1 MIRQLNSIASTPS
14 SSSAAATSNL
24 LESNNGNTAAKVAEV
39 FLTAGHAFQKL
50 GDLTLQLY
58 STPTDSDESKWS
70 EKDVD
75 RLRDALTRFAHEL
88 DNISVSVQSRI
99 TKLIKT
105 DMKRRVVNGDD
116 LRSSSPT
123 TGIPPAKRAASV
135 GQMLNTQNVNALKR
149 TVSFL
154 PGGCGISGVNST
166 TSTQS
171 TSTSTQYSTI
181 SGTNGISGIS
191 RGITFTSARPR
202 FTPTTTPSV
211 GATVTLQS
219 TPQSIPG
226 RATKTVLVPAESTH
240 FITANP
246 S

>member
-1 MIRQLNSIASTPS
+1 MIRQLNSVVTTPAASTP
-14 SSSAAATSNL
+14 TNL
-24 LESNNGNTAAKVAEV
+24 LEMNNGNSAAKVAEV

-58 STPTDSDESKWS
+58 STPTDNEESKWS

-105 DMKRRVVNGDD
+105 DMKRRMANGDD

-123 TGIPPAKRAASV
+123 TGIPPAKRAAGV
-135 GQMLNTQNVNALKR
+135 GQILNTQSLPGVKR
-149 TVSFL
+149 TVSLL
-154 PGGCGISGVNST
+154 PGGSGISAV
-166 TSTQS
+166 TSA
-171 TSTSTQYSTI
+171 TSITSSSTQYTTI
-181 SGTNGISGIS
+181 PAASGMPGIS
-191 RGITFTSARPR
+191 RGMTFSTSRPR

-219 TPQSIPG
+219 TPQSVPG
-226 RATKTVLVPAESTH
+226 RTTKTVLVPAETTH
-240 FITANP
+240 FIAANP

>member
-1 MIRQLNSIASTPS
+1 MIRQLNTVNAAPS
-14 SSSAAATSNL
+14 ASSAVPASNL
-24 LESNNGNTAAKVAEV
+24 MEMNNNNTAAKVAEV

-58 STPTDSDESKWS
+58 STPTDGDESKWS

-105 DMKRRVVNGDD
+105 DMKRRIINGDD

-123 TGIPPAKRAASV
+123 TGIPPAKRATSV
-135 GQMLNTQNVNALKR
+135 GQMMAPQNVGAKR
-149 TVSFL
+149 SVGLL
-154 PGGCGISGVNST
+154 PGG
-166 TSTQS
+166 
-171 TSTSTQYSTI
+171 
-181 SGTNGISGIS
+181 SGIS
-191 RGITFTSARPR
+191 AVSSSSPAQAASAAGQYATLQGPSGVPGMTRGITFTAQRSRY
-202 FTPTTTPSV
+202 TPTTTPTV
-211 GATVTLQS
+211 GATVTLES
-219 TPQSIPG
+219 TPQSMPG
-226 RATKTVLVPAESTH
+226 RTTKTVLVPAESTH
-240 FITANP
+240 FLTTNT

>member
-1 MIRQLNSIASTPS
+1 MIRQLNTVATGPAQQS
-14 SSSAAATSNL
+14 AATSSHL
-24 LESNNGNTAAKVAEV
+24 LEMNNGNTAAKVAEV

-58 STPTDSDESKWS
+58 STPSDNDESRWS

-105 DMKRRVVNGDD
+105 DMKRRIVNGDD

-123 TGIPPAKRAASV
+123 TGIPPAKRTASV
-135 GQMLNTQNVNALKR
+135 GQMLSAQNVTTAKR
-149 TVSFL
+149 AVSLL
-154 PGGCGISGVNST
+154 PGGSGISAVSSNASVQPAPSPSQFG
-166 TSTQS
+166 
-171 TSTSTQYSTI
+171 TI
-181 SGTNGISGIS
+181 SGTAVPAIAA
-191 RGITFTSARPR
+191 RGIAFTTSRPR

-219 TPQSIPG
+219 TSQAG
-226 RATKTVLVPAESTH
+226 RTTKTLLVPAEPTH
-240 FITANP
+240 FVPANP